1 MNKNDKKQF
10 NRSKKGL
17 IDPNKTKTFLVT
29 EETCLLDF
37 LKEKI
42 PNQSQHNI
50 CRIIANHQVAVGGAP
65 VSLFKYKL
73 YPDDEVIL
81 SHSRIAKHQRK
92 DLPIIY
98 EDKDIVAIN
107 KPSGLLSIASDREKG
122 RTAYRLISDYIT
134 QKDRNARIFV
144 VHRLDEDTSGVLI
157 FAKNYETKEALQD
170 NWSDIVKK
178 RGYYAIVEPNDIPEK
193 GHLENYLAT
202 DEVTFNVYVTK
213 DKRKGK
219 LCITDYKKIA
229 TNKKYALL
237 DVNISTGRKNQIRV
251 QLGHKGYYIIGDDR
265 YGEPS
270 NPLRRLGLHAYEL
283 DFTNPLNGKEYK
295 LNCPIPPNFKKLM
308 ASDGDFVVKED
319 KRKEK
324 GSVLGKNQSKTR
336 GSKKQT
342 KGHAS
347 KGVGKPHKQVK
358 ARKYGSRSKR
368 K

>member
-1 MNKNDKKQF
+1 MNKNDRKAHKSK
-10 NRSKKGL
+10 RDSKKGL
-17 IDPNKTKTFLVT
+17 IDLNKTKVFTVNH
-29 EETCLLDF
+29 ETVLLDF

-42 PNQSQHNI
+42 PSQSQHNI

-73 YPDDEVIL
+73 YPDDEVIV
-81 SHSRIAKHQRK
+81 SYNRIAKHQRK

-98 EDKDIVAIN
+98 EDNDIIAIN

-122 RTAYRLISDYIT
+122 RTAYRLVNDYMT

-157 FAKNYETKEALQD
+157 FAKSFEVKEALQN

-178 RGYYAIVEPNDIPEK
+178 RGYYAIVEPADIPEK
-193 GHLENYLAT
+193 GHLENYLVN

-213 DKRKGK
+213 DKKKGK
-219 LCITDYKKIA
+219 LCITDYKKI
-229 TNKKYALL
+229 TSNKKYALL

-251 QLGHKGYYIIGDDR
+251 QLGHIGYNIIGDDR

-270 NPLRRLGLHAYEL
+270 NPIKRLGLHAYEL
-283 DFTNPLNGKEYK
+283 DFKNPLNNKEYK
-295 LNCPIPPNFKKLM
+295 LNCPIPPAFKKLM
-308 ASDGDFVVKED
+308 ASDGDIEIKLD
-319 KRKEK
+319 KKQAK
-324 GSVLGKNQSKTR
+324 GKALGKNQAKGKSV
-336 GSKKQT
+336 KKRA
-342 KGHAS
+342 KKKNGN
-347 KGVGKPHKQVK
+347 
-358 ARKYGSRSKR
+358 RSKS